1 MASPGGSARG
11 THPTVQTRYLV
22 GSVVL
27 IAVSFV
33 AIGIAAAAVALGQKL
48 PEIVLTL
55 LLLFGV
61 VVLLG
66 SIGALLV
73 LLAGFGIID
82 PKEALGLPS
91 GSVRAIIALT
101 LILIF
106 AIVSVFLFWNSG
118 HNVYES
124 TGLTAEQIGLLPR
137 NQVVSIVAT
146 GTTYT
151 VQTADTEFANQLALQ
166 LMTVLGTLVTAV
178 AAFYFGAKS
187 VAAGAELA
195 KKAAGTTVDTTR
207 TTVDDSGTTVDTSR
221 STGGTTTTATS
232 TTPESGG
239 STTTTGT
246 STDGTVTTDA
256 TDTAGCTTPDQ

>member
-1 MASPGGSARG
+1 MPPAEDSDSEAQTPA
-11 THPTVQTRYLV
+11 PTQPPVQTRYLV
-22 GSVVL
+22 ASVAFITVAL
-27 IAVSFV
+27 VSIGV
-33 AIGIAAAAVALGQKL
+33 AGFAVASALKL

-66 SIGALLV
+66 SIGAILV

-82 PKEALGLPS
+82 PKEALGLPN

-118 HNVYES
+118 HNVYTS
-124 TGLTAEQIGLLPR
+124 TGITSDQIGLLPR
-137 NQVVSIVAT
+137 NQIVSIVAT
-146 GTTYT
+146 GTTFT
-151 VQTADTEFANQLALQ
+151 VQISDTEFANQLALQ

-187 VAAGAELA
+187 VSAGAALA
-195 KKAAGTTVDTTR
+195 NTIAGTKPDSSTKTVKLATT
-207 TTVDDSGTTVDTSR
+207 TE
-221 STGGTTTTATS
+221 TGGATSDTAATTTATA
-232 TTPESGG
+232 
-239 STTTTGT
+239 TTGT
-246 STDGTVTTDA
+246 SDTTGTSGT
-256 TDTAGCTTPDQ
+256 TAGEAPTGP